1 MKFFQ
6 KNTKVDTNRN
16 LLAIVEQEVNRMS
29 AQRAKLSHDLDLC
42 IQGIRSIQ
50 RMSGIPEEEII

>member
-6 KNTKVDTNRN
+6 KNTKVDNN
-16 LLAIVEQEVNRMS
+16 LLAIVEQETKELRER
-29 AQRAKLSHDLDLC
+29 RAKLSHDLDLC

-50 RMSGIPEEEII
+50 RMSGIPEEEIT

>member
-6 KNTKVDTNRN
+6 KNTKVDNN
-16 LLAIVEQEVNRMS
+16 LLAIVEQETKELRER
-29 AQRAKLSHDLDLC
+29 RAKLSHDLDLC